1 MRIENIREMMEANK
15 TTEGGIKIEN
25 NFKEGDVICIVNGI
39 SQTKSGITKQILVGR
54 NAVVLG
60 DSKKAGKLQVVLLD
74 SKGNP
79 QTSVVRVGID
89 EVVLVEDE
97 ATEEPSTEDASSENV
112 SEGEVEE
119 A

>member
-1 MRIENIREMMEANK
+1 MRIENIREIMEANK
-15 TTEGGIKIEN
+15 TTEGGIKMEN
-25 NFKEGDVICIVNGI
+25 PFKEGDAVCIINGI
-39 SQTKSGITKQILVGR
+39 SQTKAGITKQILVGR

-89 EVVLVEDE
+89 EVVLVKDE
-97 ATEEPSTEDASSENV
+97 ASEDAGSEDAG
-112 SEGEVEE
+112 EGEVEE

>member
-1 MRIENIREMMEANK
+1 MRIENFREIIQNNQNK
-15 TTEGGIKIEN
+15 EVVVLEN
-25 NFKEGDVICIVNGI
+25 PFTEGDVVCIVNGI

-60 DSKKAGKLQVVLLD
+60 DSKKAGKLQVLLLD
-74 SKGNP
+74 SKGIP
-79 QTSVVRVGID
+79 QNSVVRVGVD

-97 ATEEPSTEDASSENV
+97 ASEEPSTEDASSEDAD
-112 SEGEVEE
+112 EGEVEE

>member
-15 TTEGGIKIEN
+15 TTGGGIKMES
-25 NFKEGDVICIVNGI
+25 NFKEGDVVCIVNGI

-60 DSKKAGKLQVVLLD
+60 DSKKAGKLQVLLLD
-74 SKGNP
+74 SKFQP
-79 QTSVVRVGID
+79 QNSTVRVGVD
-89 EVVLVEDE
+89 EVV
-97 ATEEPSTEDASSENV
+97 AYEEPSSENV